1 METSVAVP
9 SFDVVVVGGGLAGM
23 AAGATAARAGR
34 RVLIVEGHVAGGRA
48 RTEERNGF
56 RFNHGAHALYL
67 GGHAERVLRDLGVGV
82 PPRRQRA

>member
-1 METSVAVP
+1 VAVP
-9 SFDVVVVGGGLAGM
+9 SFDVVVVGAGLAGM

-34 RVLIVEGHVAGGRA
+34 RVLIVDGHAAGG
-48 RTEERNGF
+48 RNGF